1 MERELR
7 HLMRAI
13 LKRSNIKSN
22 LRGFYMSPKFY
33 GFLWA
38 TYCLAAAVVLL
49 AGLMTM
55 FTTVVFGF
63 VAFGFVFMGMMCVLP
78 GAVSHPHD
86 VKQRSSAK
94 PLAEVSAKASSAV
107 TSYRSA

>member
-1 MERELR
+1 
-7 HLMRAI
+7 
-13 LKRSNIKSN
+13 
-22 LRGFYMSPKFY
+22 MSPKFY

-38 TYCLAAAVVLL
+38 TYFLAAAVVLL

>member
-1 MERELR
+1 
-7 HLMRAI
+7 
-13 LKRSNIKSN
+13 
-22 LRGFYMSPKFY
+22 MSPKFY

-38 TYCLAAAVVLL
+38 TYFVAAAIVWL
-49 AGLMTM
+49 AGLLTM

-78 GAVSHPHD
+78 GAVSHPHE

-94 PLAEVSAKASSAV
+94 PTAEVSATGASAV